1 MFCRRFKSGLK
12 FFRLSR
18 VSFTFAGIV
27 ALRCCLLFAAGDA
40 GKCDFSKL
48 SAPETLAYVIFY
60 SGADDD
66 VFKKL
71 VNNYS
76 VEFHQEFGGF
86 IGNRSLFDG
95 DLSHRDLNKARQA
108 CRALIDSEKAK
119 ENPDWTLLRDCNII
133 LASLIIKASGEEQSN
148 EEFALLNKIVRENM
162 PNLNE
167 YPHSDRAF
175 AHAFYAYL
183 MYSGISLEKDFKRAS
198 EIVSRKE
205 ILPYWI
211 NFYLGY
217 IFPQDKDFALVILRE
232 NAKNKN
238 LSALQNLCDIY
249 AGLFN
254 EGEKDEENFKF
265 YKARYDEA
273 LREYKL
279 KKFSERKK
287 YLDENIKYLELLSK
301 EDKAKDAARNRYKI
315 TSCLKILSDEKIF
328 LFERDLNGEDIYME
342 NLNRDLALFK
352 NLKESVKKSGDEN
365 LKRLLKRELKV

>member
-1 MFCRRFKSGLK
+1 M
-12 FFRLSR
+12 
-18 VSFTFAGIV
+18 
-27 ALRCCLLFAAGDA
+27 
-40 GKCDFSKL
+40 
-48 SAPETLAYVIFY
+48 IFY
-60 SGADDD
+60 SGVDND

-71 VNNYS
+71 VNNYPI
-76 VEFHQEFGGF
+76 EFHQEFGGF

-95 DLSHRDLNKARQA
+95 DLSHRDFSKARQA
-108 CRALIDSEKAK
+108 CMALIDSEKVK
-119 ENPDWTLLRDCNII
+119 ENPDCTLLGDYNVI
-133 LASLIIKASGEEQSN
+133 LASLIIKASAEGQGN

-167 YPHSDRAF
+167 YPHSDIAF

-183 MYSGISLEKDFKRAS
+183 MYSGISLEKDLNRAS

-205 ILPYWI
+205 LLPYWI
-211 NFYLGY
+211 DFYLGY
-217 IFPQDKDFALVILRE
+217 IFPQNKDFALVILRE

-254 EGEKDEENFKF
+254 DGEKDSEKFKF
-265 YKARYDEA
+265 YKSKYDDT

-301 EDKAKDAARNRYKI
+301 EDKAKDAVRDRYKI

-328 LFERDLNGEDIYME
+328 LFKRNLNGEDVYIE
-342 NLNRDLALFK
+342 NPNRDTERFNKLL
-352 NLKESVKKSGDEN
+352 E
-365 LKRLLKRELKV
+365 LLKS

>member
-40 GKCDFSKL
+40 EECDFAKL

-71 VNNYS
+71 VNNYPL
-76 VEFHQEFGGF
+76 EFHQEFGGF

-95 DLSHRDLNKARQA
+95 DLSHRDFSKARQA
-108 CRALIDSEKAK
+108 CMALIDSEKVK
-119 ENPDWTLLRDCNII
+119 ENPDWALLRDYNVI
-133 LASLIIKASGEEQSN
+133 LASLIIKASAEGQSN
-148 EEFALLNKIVRENM
+148 EEFSLLNKVVRENM

-183 MYSGISLEKDFKRAS
+183 MYSGISLEKDLKRAS

-205 ILPYWI
+205 LLPYWI
-211 NFYLGY
+211 DFYLGY
-217 IFPQDKDFALVILRE
+217 IFPQNKDFALVILRE

-254 EGEKDEENFKF
+254 DGEKDEEKFKF
-265 YKARYDEA
+265 YKSKYDEA

-301 EDKAKDAARNRYKI
+301 EGEAKDAARNRYKI
-315 TSCLKILSDEKIF
+315 AACLKILSDEKIF
-328 LFERDLNGEDIYME
+328 LFKWDLNGEDVYIE
-342 NLNRDLALFK
+342 NPNRDIELFNK
-352 NLKESVKKSGDEN
+352 
-365 LKRLLKRELKV
+365 LLELLRS

>member
-27 ALRCCLLFAAGDA
+27 WGCLLFALGDS
-40 GKCDFSKL
+40 KECDFSKL
-48 SAPETLAYVIFY
+48 SAPETLAYAIFY

-71 VNNYS
+71 VNNYTI
-76 VEFHQEFGGF
+76 EFHQEFGGF
-86 IGNRSLFDG
+86 IGNRSIFDG
-95 DLSHRDLNKARQA
+95 DLSHRDFSKARQA
-108 CRALIDSEKAK
+108 CMALIDCENAK
-119 ENPDWTLLRDCNII
+119 ENPDWSLLRDYNVI
-133 LASLIIKASGEEQSN
+133 LASLIIKARAEGQGN
-148 EEFALLNKIVRENM
+148 EEFSLLNKIVRENM

-183 MYSGISLEKDFKRAS
+183 MYSGISLEKDLKRAS

-205 ILPYWI
+205 VLPYWI
-211 NFYLGY
+211 DFYLGY

-254 EGEKDEENFKF
+254 DGEKDEEKFKF
-265 YKARYDEA
+265 YKSKYDDT

-301 EDKAKDAARNRYKI
+301 KDKAKDAVRDRYKI

-328 LFERDLNGEDIYME
+328 LFKRNLNGEDVYIE
-342 NLNRDLALFK
+342 NPNRDTERFNKLL
-352 NLKESVKKSGDEN
+352 E
-365 LKRLLKRELKV
+365 LLKS